1 MQRSTRHGPSAA
13 PPQADADRPQ
23 PPADTATAA
32 QLQFLPRAAG
42 RRLLAFP
49 CNPSGQVEIDLLSAQ
64 ARNDYLFAR
73 ALRGRDYA
81 FPIVVQVAA

>member
-1 MQRSTRHGPSAA
+1 MQRSASHGPLAA
-13 PPQADADRPQ
+13 PPPAGAGRPQ
-23 PPADTATAA
+23 SPADSTSAA

-49 CNPSGQVEIDLLSAQ
+49 CNLSGQVEIDRLSAQ
-64 ARNDYLFAR
+64 ARIDYLFAR